1 MLLSTP
7 LLCAFTLPLVADASG
22 RKLGGKSSKE
32 AGRLF
37 EAAKASKSKS
47 PFDTCLQHE
56 STYKAPC
63 EAWCTEYLSVCTDPT
78 IFAPEDGYNKCV
90 EDCTRLPRT
99 KTDVTRPPSN
109 FVHLGGDTFACRDLH
124 LWEAMNAP
132 DGYPYNTAFHCEHSS
147 VCADVEID
155 GKTPFG
161 HLRDG
166 QCTQQFLGYCFV
178 SGDGTI
184 ADCSKSQVTD
194 DNIANV
200 LKMMPNNLEYLFM
213 MENEGITTLPAS
225 LFDNLPAPEKL
236 KALYFDDCNI
246 ETMDEEVFHP
256 LVNLEVLN
264 LPFNKITLL
273 QDNLLKLPKLRQFTI
288 YGDPTTSDPPFMDG
302 GGRKPGML
310 TSDSF
315 TNKLFQYTPNLERLI
330 MYGHPG
336 IDKLH
341 AGMFN
346 G

>member
-1 MLLSTP
+1 
-7 LLCAFTLPLVADASG
+7 
-22 RKLGGKSSKE
+22 
-32 AGRLF
+32 
-37 EAAKASKSKS
+37 
-47 PFDTCLQHE
+47 
-56 STYKAPC
+56 
-63 EAWCTEYLSVCTDPT
+63 
-78 IFAPEDGYNKCV
+78 
-90 EDCTRLPRT
+90 
-99 KTDVTRPPSN
+99 
-109 FVHLGGDTFACRDLH
+109 
-124 LWEAMNAP
+124 
-132 DGYPYNTAFHCEHSS
+132 
-147 VCADVEID
+147 
-155 GKTPFG
+155 
-161 HLRDG
+161 
-166 QCTQQFLGYCFV
+166 
-178 SGDGTI
+178 
-184 ADCSKSQVTD
+184 
-194 DNIANV
+194 
-200 LKMMPNNLEYLFM
+200 MMPNNLEYLFM